1 MATITPPQDPED
13 VEVTRES
20 FDEPEGPDAMDD
32 VTIRQV
38 TDKYIQESATFCYD
52 QLGEERNR
60 AMSYYLG
67 LPEDD
72 LAPPAVPDR
81 SSVVSTDVSD
91 TIEWML
97 PALISIFTAGP
108 SVVEFVP
115 RKEGDEDQAEQATE
129 YLNYVFYQ
137 QNPGWSE
144 LYTWFKDALIQKV
157 GVMKVWWDDAPE
169 VVTEFYRGLTEEQL
183 TETLEDDTVE
193 PIEHTA
199 YPDPAALHAAN
210 AAYSLQLEQYA
221 EQTAMIKS
229 LVAAGFPEQAAQAAA
244 SATMQQKQS
253 PMMTGATMQPP
264 PPPVQQ
270 PPAPPPQ
277 PPAAAAPPPP
287 PGPGAQA
294 PVMPGGPAAPAGAG
308 GPPQPP
314 APPPQPPLLKPPRKP
329 NPRAMPQ
336 LHDLR
341 LKRTKAGGRVKICA
355 VPPEEFLI
363 HPDCASARDG
373 FTGHRVKRTMSYLR
387 ERGYKNVDSI
397 TSDIGV
403 AAGPTGANA
412 PMMDSRYALQNN
424 MGPVMFDDMTGHGD
438 DSQREIWLT
447 ECYLQID
454 VDGDGVAEWRK
465 ITRAGDQILDNEAID
480 GPPWATLCP
489 VPIPHVFFGRSE
501 ADLAMPAMRTK
512 THILRNA
519 LDNLAF
525 QTNARTFAVDNM
537 VNLDDLLTNRPGGVV
552 RMKQPGMAGPL
563 SSAAGDPA
571 AAMQM
576 LQYADEQKQ
585 DATGVT
591 KYTQGSDAD
600 TLNKTAAGLQNITN
614 RADMRVELVAR
625 IFAETGVK
633 DLFWMMLKL
642 CAQYQDKPSVV
653 RLTGKWVNVDPREWF
668 NRFDMQVN
676 VGLGTGNKDTAVAH
690 LTQIQQLQ
698 AQALQMGYCT
708 PKNMYNSAAKLCG
721 VLGFKDADTF
731 FTEPDRM
738 PPPPPPPQDPT
749 IAATQAQT
757 QAAMQIEGAKNQTE
771 QAKIKLQA
779 AVDTQKT
786 DKEDSRQ
793 RDHDAAQFAIQREE
807 LLFKYGV
814 HPLYEG
820 ITFISTFNQNN
831 QALGGDTVARPNMA
845 LFNGV
850 PGVPAGGAIPVQ
862 PNPGNPGGGIPGGP
876 EPSMPSPGSA

>member
-1 MATITPPQDPED
+1 MPTIVKPDDVED
-13 VEVTRES
+13 VEVTKET
-20 FDEPEGPDAMDD
+20 FKEPRSRDAMDD
-32 VTIRQV
+32 VEIRQI
-38 TDKYIQESATFCYD
+38 TDKYIQEAQTFCFD

-72 LAPPAVPDR
+72 LAPPAIPDR
-81 SSVVSTDVSD
+81 SAVVSTDVSD

-97 PALISIFTAGP
+97 PALMNIFTAGP

-169 VVTEFYRGLTEEQL
+169 QVTEFYRGLNEDQL
-183 TETLEDDTVE
+183 TELLEDDSIE

-199 YPDPAALHAAN
+199 YPDPAALHQAQAD
-210 AAYSLQLEQYA
+210 YTLKLQLYA
-221 EQTAMIKS
+221 EQQAMIKA
-229 LVAAGFPEQAAQAAA
+229 LVASGVPEQAAEMAA
-244 SATMQQKQS
+244 SQTMQAKQS
-253 PMMTGATMQPP
+253 PMMTGKTMEPP
-264 PPPVQQ
+264 PPPAQQ
-270 PPAPPPQ
+270 PKQPPPPPQ
-277 PPAAAAPPPP
+277 PPASAAPPPP
-287 PGPGAQA
+287 PGPGGQ
-294 PVMPGGPAAPAGAG
+294 PQPGGPAAPQAG
-308 GPPQPP
+308 PQQPP
-314 APPPQPPLLKPPRKP
+314 APPPKPPLIKPPRQP
-329 NPRAMPQ
+329 NPRQMPQ

-341 LKRTKAGGRVKICA
+341 LKRTKSGGRVKICA
-355 VPPEEFLI
+355 VPGEEFLI
-363 HPDCASARDG
+363 HPDCSTARDG
-373 FTGHRVKRTMSYLR
+373 FTAHRVKRTIGYLR
-387 ERGYKNVDSI
+387 ERGYKNVDEI
-397 TSDIGV
+397 TSDNSIPS
-403 AAGPTGANA
+403 GPSSQNA
-412 PMMDSRYALQNN
+412 PMLDARFALQNN
-424 MGPVMFDDMTGHGD
+424 QGPLTFDDTSGKGD
-438 DSQREIWLT
+438 DSMREVWLT
-447 ECYLQID
+447 ECYLPID

-465 ITRAGDQILDNEAID
+465 ITRAGDQILDDEPID

-501 ADLAMPAMRTK
+501 ADLAMPSQRTK

-563 SSAAGDPA
+563 SSSASDPA

-576 LQYADEQKQ
+576 LQYADDQKQ

-600 TLNKTAAGLQNITN
+600 TLNKTATGLANITN

-633 DLFWMMLKL
+633 DLFWLMLKL
-642 CAQYQDKPSVV
+642 CAQYQDKPAVV

-668 NRFDMQVN
+668 NRFDMSVN
-676 VGLGTGNKDTAVAH
+676 VGLGTGNKDVAVAH

-708 PKNMYNSAAKLCG
+708 PKNMYNSAAKMCG
-721 VLGFKDADTF
+721 VLGFKDADSF
-731 FTEPDRM
+731 FTDPDRM
-738 PPPPPPPQDPT
+738 PPPPPPPEDPT
-749 IAATQAQT
+749 IAATKAQT
-757 QAAMQIEGAKNQTE
+757 DAALQIESAKNKTE
-771 QAKIKLQA
+771 QGKILTQAK
-779 AVDTQKT
+779 VDTEKAN
-786 DKEDSRQ
+786 KEDERE
-793 RDHDAAQFAIQREE
+793 RDKTAATLAIQREE

-814 HPLYEG
+814 HPMYEG
-820 ITFISTFNQNN
+820 ITFISALDQNM
-831 QALGGDTVARPNMA
+831 QALGGQTVAPPDMSQ
-845 LFNGV
+845 FNGV
-850 PGVPAGGAIPVQ
+850 PGVPAGGAIPEQ

-876 EPSMPSPGSA
+876 QPPMPGIGSG